1 MQARHCKCP
10 QLIQE
15 YEERMLAEHG
25 ESRQER
31 ALTFLTKRRPKTRS
45 SRLEKRKE
53 KASLPPPQPPSP
65 PATEAREC
73 VSASPPSSFID
84 DFNHFGLEVFEAMSI
99 DQLDAMLR
107 LTDEQL
113 DELINIPTLE
123 LDIYMQSQS

>member
-1 MQARHCKCP
+1 
-10 QLIQE
+10 
-15 YEERMLAEHG
+15 MLAEHG
-25 ESRQER
+25 ESREER
-31 ALTFLTKRRPKTRS
+31 VLTFLTKRRPKTRS